1 MKRIIL
7 LITLLSCLF
16 VDADAQFTRYLV
28 KLKNKGNNPYTLA
41 NPSAFLSQRSIERR
55 TRYNIPLDSTDL
67 PVTPSYIS
75 QIAAIANVTILN
87 ISKWLNQVSI
97 QTSDANA
104 ITSINNLSFVQSVS
118 NLAAR
123 KTNVTD
129 RYFEENMETQYSST
143 ARVENVTA
151 DYYDYGAGSF
161 NEIHLHNGEFLH
173 NIGMRGQDLRIA
185 MLDAG
190 FYNYTTLKVFDSVN
204 TNGQVL
210 GTWDFVTRNS
220 SVIEDH
226 SHGMACFSTIAA
238 NIPGQF
244 VGTAPAADFY
254 LFRTEDAATE
264 YPIEEHNWVC
274 GAERADSSGTDIIS
288 SSLGYTSFDD
298 PSLSHSYSDLDGNTT
313 MAAIGADLA
322 AKKGIL
328 VVIAAGNEGNKAWK
342 YIMTPA
348 DADSVLTVGAVN
360 VSGIK
365 GAFSS
370 FGPTADGRVKP
381 DVMSVGAPG
390 IIASTGN
397 GITAGPGTSYAAPK
411 MAGLATC
418 LWQAFPE
425 VNNMRIIDVLRKS
438 SSAAGNPTDSIGYG
452 IPDMKKAFSILLKEF
467 VSSTISIENC
477 NATIGWTSK
486 DISAMKYEV
495 ERKLD
500 NESNY
505 IKIGELQPQ
514 AGTILATQNY
524 SYQNNLAGINAG
536 SVSYR
541 IKQIADTSTS
551 GYTEI
556 YIDTVTAI
564 YAGCPNTPAITAIK
578 VTAAPNPPVDDEIT
592 LIVETPGA
600 IASLIINVYD
610 NAGRLLQQ
618 QKESKNAGRS
628 FYSIPSAKL
637 SKGKYIITVH
647 DGSKRIATTEIVK
660 L

>member
-16 VDADAQFTRYLV
+16 IDADAQFTRYLI

-55 TRYNIPLDSTDL
+55 TRYSIPFDSTDL

-75 QIAAIANVTILN
+75 QIAAVSNVTILN
-87 ISKWLNQVSI
+87 VSKWLNRVSI
-97 QTSDANA
+97 QTTDADA
-104 ITSINNLSFVQSVS
+104 ITTINSFPFVQSVS
-118 NLAAR
+118 NLAER
-123 KTNVTD
+123 KANTGNNRIEDT
-129 RYFEENMETQYSST
+129 FEDLSYSNT
-143 ARVENVTA
+143 RIENVTA
-151 DYYDYGAGSF
+151 NYYDYGTGSF

-173 NIGMRGQDLRIA
+173 NIGLRGQDLQIA

-190 FYNYTTLKVFDSVN
+190 FYNYNTFKVFDSIN

-210 GTWDFVTRNS
+210 DTWDFVVRNT
-220 SVIEDH
+220 SVAEDH
-226 SHGMACFSTIAA
+226 SHGMACLSTIAA

-244 VGTAPAADFY
+244 TGTAPAASFY

-274 GAERADSSGTDIIS
+274 GAERADSSGADVIS

-298 PSLSHSYSDLDGNTT
+298 PSLSHAYSDLDGNTT

-322 AKKGIL
+322 AKKGML
-328 VVIAAGNEGNKAWK
+328 VIIAAGNEGNKAWK
-342 YIMTPA
+342 YMMTPA

-360 VSGIK
+360 VSGVK

-370 FGPTADGRVKP
+370 FGPTADGRIKP

-390 IIASTGN
+390 IVASTGN

-438 SSAAGNPTDSIGYG
+438 SSAANNPTDSIGYG
-452 IPDMKKAFSILLKEF
+452 IPDMKKAFSILLKGF
-467 VSSTISIENC
+467 VTSTVSVENC
-477 NATIGWTSK
+477 NATLNWTSK
-486 DISAMKYEV
+486 DVSSMKYEI
-495 ERKLD
+495 ERKLA
-500 NESNY
+500 NENDY

-514 AGTILATQNY
+514 SAISLATHNYSFQNSIADINAGTI
-524 SYQNNLAGINAG
+524 
-536 SVSYR
+536 SYR
-541 IKQIADTSTS
+541 VKQIADTSAS
-551 GYTEI
+551 SYTEI
-556 YIDTVTAI
+556 YIDTLTLSF
-564 YAGCPNTPAITAIK
+564 AGCAGSPTITDIK
-578 VTAAPNPPVDDEIT
+578 VIAAPNPPVDDEIT
-592 LIVETPGA
+592 LIVETPTA

-610 NAGRLLQQ
+610 NSGRLLRQ
-618 QKESKNAGRS
+618 QKESKTAGRS
-628 FYSIPSAKL
+628 FVLIPSDKL
-637 SKGKYIITVH
+637 SKGKYIITVN
-647 DGSKRIATTEIVK
+647 DGSKRIATTEVIK

>member
-1 MKRIIL
+1 MKRIAF

-16 VDADAQFTRYLV
+16 VDADAQFTRYLI

-41 NPSAFLSQRSIERR
+41 NPSVFLSQRSIERR
-55 TRYNIPLDSTDL
+55 TRYAIAIDSTDL

-75 QIAAIANVTILN
+75 QIAAVSNVTILN

-104 ITSINNLSFVQSVS
+104 ITTISGLPFVQSVS

-123 KTNVTD
+123 KANVTD
-129 RYFEENMETQYSST
+129 RHFEENRQEPPSATS
-143 ARVENVTA
+143 RIENVAA

-210 GTWDFVTRNS
+210 GTWDFVTGNAN
-220 SVIEDH
+220 VIEDH
-226 SHGMACFSTIAA
+226 SHGMACFSAIAA

-244 VGTAPAADFY
+244 VGTAPAANFF

-274 GAERADSSGTDIIS
+274 GAERADSSGTDVIS
-288 SSLGYTSFDD
+288 SSLGYTAFDD

-322 AKKGIL
+322 AKKGML
-328 VVIAAGNEGNKAWK
+328 VIIAAGNEGNSAWH
-342 YIMTPA
+342 YVMTPA

-360 VSGIK
+360 VNGNK
-365 GAFSS
+365 GSFSS
-370 FGPTADGRVKP
+370 FGPAADGRIKP

-390 IIASTGN
+390 IIASAGN

-438 SSAAGNPTDSIGYG
+438 SSAADNPTDSIGYG

-467 VSSTISIENC
+467 TTSDVTVENC
-477 NATIGWTSK
+477 NATLSWTSK
-486 DISAMKYEV
+486 DISAMEYEI
-495 ERKLD
+495 ERKLS
-500 NESNY
+500 NENDY

-514 AGTILATQNY
+514 TGITLATHNYSFQDAIADINAGTI
-524 SYQNNLAGINAG
+524 
-536 SVSYR
+536 SYR
-541 IKQIADTSTS
+541 VKQITDTSAS

-556 YIDTVTAI
+556 YIDTLALSFT
-564 YAGCPNTPAITAIK
+564 GCPGSPVITDVKA
-578 VTAAPNPPVDDEIT
+578 TAAPNPPVDDEII

-610 NAGRLLQQ
+610 NSGRLLHQ
-618 QKESKNAGRS
+618 QKESKTAGRS
-628 FYSIPSAKL
+628 FYSIPSARL
-637 SKGKYIITVH
+637 SKGKYIITVN
-647 DGSKRIATTEIVK
+647 DGRKRIATTEVVK